1 MKIFRIVMCIV
12 LALLMLAGCNNTGA
26 DNDTTTPAQDTSL
39 PTSDTAQDGKIL
51 FSDDV
56 SYTIIRAE
64 DSPQVI
70 TDIAVALKNR
80 IADMLES
87 KSIKINTDWVR
98 RGEQPDP
105 ETREILV
112 GYTNRD
118 ETAQVIQTLNNGDF
132 AIRTVGNKVVIAA
145 CTADDLRTAAEYF
158 TSQLVSVEKQGDKNI
173 MKMKQ
178 DYTYLSGNRNLFDE
192 ANPLSTYR
200 LVYASGNKN
209 TKDAADRLASAVE
222 KLCGVKLDVVPDKTA
237 AQDCEILVGLSSRS
251 QTAVLKNMT
260 GLEYTVRTDGKKLV
274 IGGGTNMSTM
284 LAADEFATT
293 FLSGMCVP
301 DFRISDNYL
310 CDGKGSITLSD
321 GEDPALAEGADLR
334 IMSFN
339 ILAEL
344 WNDKPPVA
352 GRDTNVARILYCYR
366 PDVVGLQ
373 EVTAVWYDAL
383 DNLMEGTYA
392 FAVRT
397 IPSGGPD
404 YSTLMYNT
412 ETVEL
417 LDSGCTVYSQ
427 GNSPLLRNLTWGYFR
442 RKSDGTTFIVTSTH
456 WDLGSNAAMQQVQ
469 AVENAKLINELVAKY
484 KCPVFS
490 TGDYNQAET
499 SYDFK
504 GFMAA
509 TGMQDPKYTADVINR
524 ACKTTHTRGSK
535 PSASAAVCIDHI
547 ATSAGVDVRYYNTLF
562 CSAAIDASDHCPIY
576 IDVKLK

>member
-39 PTSDTAQDGKIL
+39 PTSDTEQNGKIL

-118 ETAQVIQTLNNGDF
+118 ETAQVIQTLNSGDF

-192 ANPLSTYR
+192 ANPMSAYR

-509 TGMQDPKYTADVINR
+509 TGMQDPKYTADVISR